1 MFTARGETGMEDVV
15 AEFKEKLYK
24 IEAESGIFELEVNKI
39 RLWQYMRWFCL
50 VEILYDVT
58 GREERT
64 HIRRTVKAQRE
75 KMSIRERI
83 SRWQFLIGKKDLVVI
98 NHCRR
103 VKEGKYYRC
112 FVTETMLENLDCS
125 YYVFEEDYFG
135 RHFRPVTTK
144 NLKYIDMN
152 WIRKYFNRK
161 NDSTNREIKKFFDRI
176 IQVFEKEYGIPLSQ
190 NVKKVMHDY
199 IFHKYY
205 EIHYRT
211 IWAKIVFSLVKP
223 KAFMVTSPYTPD
235 LEAIIVEAKRRNIK
249 TIELQHGIDH
259 THIAYNYLYQGKI
272 DVFCDYIFV
281 YGKYDKEVP
290 RYPIPRDH
298 VIAVGYPD
306 LERKVEIYKKR
317 KRDKKKTLVF
327 ISGDR
332 TASILPDYAVALRK
346 RDELKEFRMIYK
358 LHPDEYAAWKSIYPQ
373 LCNSGLEI
381 IDNNNKDIYYYLG
394 LADYVIGITSSSLYQ
409 ATAFD
414 AEIFIVKGGQYQIS
428 DILYKNGYAH
438 LVTSEDMIVD
448 KIINSVEGKGASKS
462 YFEKNAIENIKREL
476 NKIMKESG
484 NGI

>member
-1 MFTARGETGMEDVV
+1 M
-15 AEFKEKLYK
+15 
-24 IEAESGIFELEVNKI
+24 
-39 RLWQYMRWFCL
+39 
-50 VEILYDVT
+50 
-58 GREERT
+58 
-64 HIRRTVKAQRE
+64 
-75 KMSIRERI
+75 
-83 SRWQFLIGKKDLVVI
+83 
-98 NHCRR
+98 
-103 VKEGKYYRC
+103 
-112 FVTETMLENLDCS
+112 
-125 YYVFEEDYFG
+125 
-135 RHFRPVTTK
+135 
-144 NLKYIDMN
+144 
-152 WIRKYFNRK
+152 
-161 NDSTNREIKKFFDRI
+161 
-176 IQVFEKEYGIPLSQ
+176 
-190 NVKKVMHDY
+190 
-199 IFHKYY
+199 
-205 EIHYRT
+205 
-211 IWAKIVFSLVKP
+211 
-223 KAFMVTSPYTPD
+223 
-235 LEAIIVEAKRRNIK
+235 EAKRRNIK

>member
-1 MFTARGETGMEDVV
+1 
-15 AEFKEKLYK
+15 
-24 IEAESGIFELEVNKI
+24 
-39 RLWQYMRWFCL
+39 
-50 VEILYDVT
+50 
-58 GREERT
+58 
-64 HIRRTVKAQRE
+64 
-75 KMSIRERI
+75 
-83 SRWQFLIGKKDLVVI
+83 
-98 NHCRR
+98 
-103 VKEGKYYRC
+103 
-112 FVTETMLENLDCS
+112 
-125 YYVFEEDYFG
+125 
-135 RHFRPVTTK
+135 
-144 NLKYIDMN
+144 
-152 WIRKYFNRK
+152 
-161 NDSTNREIKKFFDRI
+161 
-176 IQVFEKEYGIPLSQ
+176 
-190 NVKKVMHDY
+190 MHDY